1 MMQIFSF
8 DWKAMYNHFGTLM
21 NGDPIVCGGYNGT
34 DDDVK
39 CFKHEKTSKIWK
51 RVWTNQKL

>member
-1 MMQIFSF
+1 
-8 DWKAMYNHFGTLM
+8 MYNHFGTLM